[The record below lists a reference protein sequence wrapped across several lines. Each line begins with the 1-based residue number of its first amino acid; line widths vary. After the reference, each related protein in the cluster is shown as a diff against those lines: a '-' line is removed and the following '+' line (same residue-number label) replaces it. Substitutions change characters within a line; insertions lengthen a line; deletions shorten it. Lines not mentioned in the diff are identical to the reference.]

1 MAAKRSKVY
10 TIAFI
15 GVMSAVVFVS
25 NYFSIPVASSRIHLA
40 NAVCMLAG
48 MLFGGLQ
55 GGLAAGLGSA
65 LFDITFPAYAAEAW
79 ITFLNKGLMALV
91 CGLIVHHGMAL
102 GEKKRLRLVLGA
114 LAGAVLYIG
123 LYMLKSYVQ
132 MSLLGMERDAL
143 LIKMGEKLLASLVNG
158 TFAVIAAPLLYT
170 ALHPALVKAGM
181 YREITVK

>member
-1 MAAKRSKVY
+1 
-10 TIAFI
+10 
-15 GVMSAVVFVS
+15 MSAK
-25 NYFSIPVASSRIHLA
+25 
-40 NAVCMLAG
+40 
-48 MLFGGLQ
+48 
-55 GGLAAGLGSA
+55 
-65 LFDITFPAYAAEAW
+65 PA
-79 ITFLNKGLMALV
+79 
-91 CGLIVHHGMAL
+91 
-102 GEKKRLRLVLGA
+102 GA
-114 LAGAVLYIG
+114 LAGAVVYIG